1 MRNLPNAAVLF
12 HGLVFRMRSKMAFHK
27 WIVLALAAALS
38 ACAASPVNYTGED
51 APRTGR
57 ITPLTAPRPIIG
69 LVLGAGG
76 SRGFAH
82 VGVIKA
88 LEAAGIEPDLLVG
101 ASSGAIVASLYAGGY
116 CAESLEKIA
125 LQVEDSDLL
134 DFTLFGPGVIEGD
147 RLQQFI
153 NETLGNRLIE
163 ALDKPFAAIAAE
175 RETNRMTVFN
185 RGNTGLAVRA
195 SASVPRLFW
204 PVIIRGAY
212 YVDGGVASRVPAPVA
227 RAMGADIVIAVDV
240 SWRGSAE
247 AGLADIVIR
256 PPTIR
261 SRITDFQHRL
271 ENMAAGEEATRA
283 VIPRIRELIARVA
296 NEKTRSANL
305 DRVPVSALA
314 R

>member
-1 MRNLPNAAVLF
+1 
-12 HGLVFRMRSKMAFHK
+12 MRSRTAFHK

-38 ACAASPVNYTGED
+38 ACVTSPVNYTGKD
-51 APRTGR
+51 APRTER

-116 CAESLEKIA
+116 RAESLEKIA
-125 LQVEDSDLL
+125 LQVEDNDLL
-134 DFTLFGPGVIEGD
+134 DFTLFGPGVIEGG
-147 RLQQFI
+147 RLQEFI
-153 NETLGNRLIE
+153 NETLGNRPIE

-204 PVIIRGAY
+204 PVIIRGAE

-240 SWRGSAE
+240 SWRGSTEAE
-247 AGLADIVIR
+247 LADIVIR

-261 SRITDFQHRL
+261 SRITDFQHKL

-283 VIPRIRELIARVA
+283 VIPRIRELIAKVTNDKHKLTQLDPRATAVVA
-296 NEKTRSANL
+296 R
-305 DRVPVSALA
+305 
-314 R
+314 